1 MQEFPHTFVHKYSAV
16 LHYVCVPAAVEA
28 GSWYSMSTLKA
39 RTFTNVWQFWAKDKA
54 GANWGFLFSA
64 TKVTFL
70 GNYFVFKF
78 LWLREQT
85 SGEGLRVDLKV
96 QFNENSYRSFNLSTA
111 RLVNKISASSRSCSV
126 CFYVRALSNTL
137 PHLHHFVMNLTK
149 GKQTSSRLISPD
161 PPSWSS
167 AEQNSHAFCLPA
179 AGLRLWVDGNVVIYP
194 PRLKCH
200 RQHLAL
206 SLFLFWKRS
215 TSHQVNAGR
224 GSSSTLSKSGYQ
236 KMDGSIRFLWF
247 TLK

>member
-1 MQEFPHTFVHKYSAV
+1 MQELPHTFVHKYSAV

-39 RTFTNVWQFWAKDKA
+39 RTFTNLWQFWAKDKA
-54 GANWGFLFSA
+54 GANWGFLFIA
-64 TKVTFL
+64 TEVTFL

-78 LWLREQT
+78 VWLREQT
-85 SGEGLRVDLKV
+85 RGEGLRVNLKV

-111 RLVNKISASSRSCSV
+111 RLVNKMSASSRSHSV

-137 PHLHHFVMNLTK
+137 PHLHHFVINLTK

-179 AGLRLWVDGNVVIYP
+179 ARLRLWVDGSVVIQYIHQDWNVTGSTRPSHCFYFEKDPLPIRWMPGEAPAP
-194 PRLKCH
+194 PSARVVIRRWMDPSGSCG
-200 RQHLAL
+200 
-206 SLFLFWKRS
+206 
-215 TSHQVNAGR
+215 SH
-224 GSSSTLSKSGYQ
+224 
-236 KMDGSIRFLWF
+236 
-247 TLK
+247 